1 MDMTQVMK
9 TKRGKMKVVMMMKKR
24 RNKSS
29 PKRKRRKKQSWKKC
43 EKKNAYDR
51 ERNS

>member
-24 RNKSS
+24 RNKL
-29 PKRKRRKKQSWKKC
+29 KRRDNLMKKTQSYLMLKLKVI
-43 EKKNAYDR
+43 
-51 ERNS
+51 RN